1 MPNNTNTT
9 GPKDVDKYLARLPKE
24 SRDAL
29 QHLRRTIQSIVPEA
43 SECISYQIPTF
54 KYGGR
59 MLVAYAGFRDHCSF
73 FPGAGPIELNQKLLS
88 SYQTSKGT
96 VRFSP
101 ERPLP
106 VATIRKLI
114 RARMQLDE
122 AKRKIG

>member
-1 MPNNTNTT
+1 MSARTNAT
-9 GPKDVDKYLARLPKE
+9 GPKDVDKYLAKLPKE

-29 QHLRRTIQSIVPEA
+29 QQLRRAIKSIVPEA

-59 MLVAYAGFRDHCSF
+59 MLVAYAGFRDHCSL
-73 FPGAGPIELNQKLLS
+73 FPGAGPIDLHQQELK

-96 VRFSP
+96 VRFNP

-114 RARMQLDE
+114 KARMKLDE
-122 AKRKIG
+122 AKRKSG